1 MNSHLLSRL
10 GNMALRG
17 LTLACRLLLILLLAR
32 FLPAQDVGLFGL
44 FFISVNFGLILV
56 GLNFHSYSNREA
68 ISADRHRQSQL
79 LFNQLAL
86 YLLAYLLMLP
96 LAMALFQAG
105 LLPWTLFGMFL
116 SLVVIEHLSYEAYR
130 LFVALGRPVTAGVVG
145 FFRGA
150 SWVLLIVPLFHW
162 REDLQ
167 TLTSV
172 LLLWLFGGLA
182 SLLFSLVVLYRD
194 GFTFCKGPLDTAW
207 IFRGL
212 RVAAPFFLGTL
223 AIRGI
228 FTVDRYLVEA
238 LSDLAVVGVYTFYT
252 GICVAL
258 LALVDAAIF
267 SFTYPQLIHSANSGN
282 EVEFKA
288 RFRRLCVHCVAATLG
303 LATITY
309 ILSIPIIRLADNPIY
324 LEYLDLFGLLLIAY
338 CLFIISSIPHYGL
351 YAIKAD
357 GAILQARVVALASF
371 LASMAL
377 FYHFKPELFAVPTS
391 MIIAFCC
398 LSVLKSLLLAHHS
411 GRFFSSQKQLVDN

>member
-1 MNSHLLSRL
+1 MYSHLLSRL
-10 GNMALRG
+10 ANIVLRG

-32 FLPAQDVGLFGL
+32 FLPASDVGLFGL
-44 FFISVNFGLILV
+44 FFISVNFGLTLA

-68 ISADRHRQSQL
+68 IGADGHGKSQL
-79 LFNQLAL
+79 LFNQLVL

-96 LAMALFQAG
+96 LAVATFQAG

-116 SLVVIEHLSYEAYR
+116 ALVVIEHLSYEAYR
-130 LFVALGRPVTAGVVG
+130 LFVALGRPITAGVVG

-150 SWVLLIVPLFHW
+150 SWVLLIVPVFLW

-167 TLTSV
+167 TLTAV
-172 LLLWLFGGLA
+172 LVLWLLGGLV
-182 SLLFSLVVLYRD
+182 SLLYSLAVLHRD
-194 GFTFCKGPLDTAW
+194 GFTFSNGSLDTAW
-207 IFRGL
+207 IVRGL

-258 LALVDAAIF
+258 LALIDAAIF
-267 SFTYPQLIHSANSGN
+267 SFSYPKLIHSANSGN
-282 EVEFKA
+282 EVEFKV
-288 RFRRLCVHCVAATLG
+288 RFRRLCVHCVTATLG
-303 LATITY
+303 LAAIIY
-309 ILSIPIIRLADNPIY
+309 VLSTPIIRLANNPIY

-338 CLFIISSIPHYGL
+338 CLFIIGSIPHYGL

-357 GAILQARVVALASF
+357 GAILQARVVALVCF

-411 GRFFSSQKQLVDN
+411 GRFFSPQTQLVGD

>member
-17 LTLACRLLLILLLAR
+17 LTLACSLLLILLLAR

-288 RFRRLCVHCVAATLG
+288 RFRRLCRHCVAATLG

>member
-10 GNMALRG
+10 ANIVLRG
-17 LTLACRLLLILLLAR
+17 LTLACRLLLVLLLAR
-32 FLPAQDVGLFGL
+32 FLPASDVGLFGL
-44 FFISVNFGLILV
+44 FFISVNFGLTLA

-68 ISADRHRQSQL
+68 ISADRHGKSQL
-79 LFNQLAL
+79 LFNQLVL

-96 LAMALFQAG
+96 LAVATFQAG

-116 SLVVIEHLSYEAYR
+116 ALVVIEHLSYEAYR
-130 LFVALGRPVTAGVVG
+130 LFVALGRPITAGVVG
-145 FFRGA
+145 FLRGA
-150 SWVLLIVPLFHW
+150 SWVLLIVPVFLW

-167 TLTSV
+167 TLTAV
-172 LLLWLFGGLA
+172 LVLWLLGGLA
-182 SLLFSLVVLYRD
+182 SLLFSVAVLYRD
-194 GFTFCKGPLDTAW
+194 GFTFFNGSLDTAW
-207 IFRGL
+207 IVRGL

-238 LSDLAVVGVYTFYT
+238 LSGLAVVGVYTFYS
-252 GICVAL
+252 GICIAL
-258 LALVDAAIF
+258 LGLIDAAIF
-267 SFTYPQLIHSANSGN
+267 SFTYPKLIHSANSGN

-303 LATITY
+303 LAAIIY
-309 ILSIPIIRLADNPIY
+309 ALSIPIIRLADNPIY

-338 CLFIISSIPHYGL
+338 CLFIIGSIPHYGL

-357 GAILQARVVALASF
+357 GAILQARVVALVSF
-371 LASMAL
+371 LASMAI

-398 LSVLKSLLLAHHS
+398 LLVLKSLLLAHHS
-411 GRFFSSQKQLVDN
+411 GRFFSPQTQLVDN

>member
-288 RFRRLCVHCVAATLG
+288 RFRRLCRHCVAATLG

-357 GAILQARVVALASF
+357 GAILQARVVALVSF
-371 LASMAL
+371 LASMAI

>member
-288 RFRRLCVHCVAATLG
+288 RFRRLCRHCVAATLG